1 MLKQFID
8 DNNNPISV
16 FAESD
21 TQVVD
26 GTSASAQSTAITTG
40 RNENLVRIATLDK
53 NVNIDF
59 GTNPTATASTMI
71 LPLGTVEFFK
81 VYDGYKIAV
90 LGGKI
95 SITLMQ

>member
-16 FAESD
+16 FAEDD

-40 RNENLVRIATLDK
+40 RNENLVRVASLDK
-53 NVNIDF
+53 NVNIAF

>member
-1 MLKQFID
+1 MLKQIVD

-16 FAESD
+16 FAEDD
-21 TQVVD
+21 TQVID
-26 GTSASAQSTAITTG
+26 GTSTSTQSTAISTG

-53 NVNIDF
+53 NVNIAF